1 MKRSALQLLTFTALT
16 ILVASGCATTRAHKP
31 DASQDPQRQIADLQ
45 SQLVTKDQEI
55 ADLKYQ
61 VDSSRQALPTTN
73 FSSGSSS
80 GTSKIVRVSGVSGV
94 EVQRA
99 LLRAGYDPGPIDGK
113 LGKKTKSAIKSF
125 QRKQG
130 LTADGVIGEK
140 TWSALRAF

>member
-1 MKRSALQLLTFTALT
+1 MNRSALQLLAFSTLT
-16 ILVASGCATTRAHKP
+16 VLLATGCATTRAHKP
-31 DASQDPQRQIADLQ
+31 NAAQDPQTQIADLQ
-45 SQLVTKDQEI
+45 SQLVAKDQEI

-61 VDSSRQALPTTN
+61 VESSRQALPVTN
-73 FSSGSSS
+73 FTSGSGGDSAN
-80 GTSKIVRVSGVSGV
+80 IIRVSGVSAS

-113 LGKKTKSAIKSF
+113 LGKKTKSAIKAF

-140 TWSALRAF
+140 TWSALKAF

>member
-1 MKRSALQLLTFTALT
+1 MKRSGFQLLAFSTLT
-16 ILVASGCATTRAHKP
+16 VLLASGCATTRAHKP
-31 DASQDPQRQIADLQ
+31 DASQNPQQQIADLQ
-45 SQLVTKDQEI
+45 SQLVAKDQEI

-61 VDSSRQALPTTN
+61 VESSRQALPSTN
-73 FSSGSSS
+73 FSSSS
-80 GTSKIVRVSGVSGV
+80 GSDSSNILRVSGVSGV

-140 TWSALRAF
+140 TWSALKAY